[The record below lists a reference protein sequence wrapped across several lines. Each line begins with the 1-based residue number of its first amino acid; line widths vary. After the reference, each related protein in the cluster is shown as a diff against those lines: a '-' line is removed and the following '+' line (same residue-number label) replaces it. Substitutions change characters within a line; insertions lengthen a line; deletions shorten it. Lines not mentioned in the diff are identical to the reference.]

1 MLKFFASLTFLYVFC
16 IIILLVYGFFYYR
29 SFEKKGYVRKRFPY
43 VFTAIGLACFFF
55 IGINFYAPFSLQTI
69 SNLDH
74 HFLQHDG
81 FLAKKRIELGKT
93 DTANGNAVAYN
104 RFLFEK
110 NNDHVTVASSY
121 SEDPLYA
128 QEKNSF
134 KLLSKKLPATG
145 HVVKTTIDNQPVEIS
160 AVEDDLFKLSIAG
173 KVVQEKLKIKRGATA
188 FTIFSAN
195 PEFVQSEAANNVS
208 IEAFLKSVYIVRDNV
223 TRRSGEGLYYFI
235 AGKVFASTSIVE
247 YDQQR
252 LTKEELSFTSPVP
265 DRALLAWGIGFL
277 ENNRNQFYIQYEGS
291 DSFLVKNRYP
301 VAYPLTEEER
311 QDWKQ
316 KTVSKFLLSTS
327 RDMLNVP
334 AVFKEGFLFDD
345 NLSDSTT
352 RFQPLLLSYKKGAAN
367 TAIDLQVGS
376 LTGKEGSALV
386 QRGNQLLLPT
396 MRGEVFWNFSI
407 TNTYDWHFATAT
419 YAAKE
424 WSRVIIGSMLIFF
437 LLILVTSIVKPA
449 EQQSWIWQVMSSVI
463 LILLSTRFFLYWRY
477 KSFPPYEGMDLPSQQ
492 QLGSTGNFYIIVAA
506 TLVVALF
513 LGSYAVRY
521 FYDSLLALLKKLSKG
536 KLGQPHF
543 SNKIFLRG
551 ERAVTATT
559 KSIDGLIS
567 KKVFFISWVS
577 VLFIS
582 GATAAI
588 NNFDPGICRHL
599 AIGLVIVYFLFL
611 YYSYRFSP
619 LVTTAGKSWW
629 KLTTKSAADLLLSNP
644 VKILLSVSL
653 MALFAFIDIGFAIV
667 FLNFLFFNEAF
678 LCINYSIAGLS
689 AGSSRNAGIFG
700 VAGLGYMACF
710 VLNLLYAP
718 YIFSFLLNLSQG
730 MYIAGYIVFAISLA
744 YVVAKLLAHLSAK
757 KRSIISLSTAV
768 ALFAVAFF
776 FFPKERI
783 IKKAA
788 VTKYRIDVLT
798 APVDKAIAKAYE
810 EGSTYNPVIRA
821 AQNQW
826 FINTFIHDENNP
838 AAMETGFVLLPH
850 APQNKGAK
858 YNAQATDLVASRFLI
873 AEHGMNAVLL
883 YVLLLALPVT
893 MLASFYKLYP
903 DFTNR
908 INHQYPVITTGFSI
922 LNYLLI
928 TALLVILAATGR
940 YIFFGQDLPFG
951 SILSKQSILFPT
963 LLFVAI
969 VWLFKQVPL
978 MQYANRK
985 KLVPA
990 TLLVG
995 ILTILLFVVKPVFNK
1010 NKEFSVDN
1018 ISSALNGQV
1027 QLYMQPVL
1035 DYFDTARAT
1044 RRLPLIQKDKLFTDS
1059 IRKLYAAGFF
1069 SSENK
1074 FFEKEV
1080 NAYLNAGYGR
1090 HRDERRMLY
1099 LSTRT
1104 GTPQLAVNDN
1114 YFRVEAPPHLQQV
1127 WKGNVT
1133 GDSTIYNLSWWDVAQ
1148 NKEVSK
1154 RLYSHTMEPE
1164 MNLSDVWRLSFR
1176 APKGNNFYEQLY
1188 LFNKGKDS
1196 WEVGGKQGQLIMHP
1210 GDSMLLSNPDR
1221 LLLINVATK
1230 AQQVVVTEPDA
1241 FMKNFYVNGSRYYV
1255 YPLAE
1260 RFIWARNFSEAVA
1273 ADYTRLEDKS
1283 KSAVISFDYEMTD
1296 SLTRKIQ
1303 AMLLSDSS
1311 YKNGAEYGICVVDG
1325 NGRIVA
1331 AADYSKGL
1339 QRPDPNDK
1347 RAFQLLINRSDEFV
1361 PQSFLRKQ
1369 IGNLNFLRMNPGP
1382 GSTLK
1387 PVVFAA
1393 VASQVAMDWNAF
1405 AAEGFSEKQTRFGGE
1420 KVAEY
1425 DFEQNNGRV
1434 QTITDYLRYSDN
1446 YYHANVLLL
1455 GSYPRQSL
1463 SDLLRTNFVQR
1474 RPAQGFSWP
1483 YFSYQQKQ
1491 YWLDGFTK
1499 WPGYANGTANFGLDS
1514 SFTAIG
1520 LNNNFDIFTR
1530 SRKEGIDVFKNNYD
1544 SLLYQNAWRR
1554 SGFILPEYALF
1565 DQYGENINH
1574 KVPYDLFLSCFR
1586 GHVKGSSQVM
1596 IPPVKM
1602 NESFGRIISQNKNYR
1617 LTLNPYAI
1625 APEFAPFQ
1633 VDESIAYN
1641 SYLNIMRDGVL
1652 TGMNAAIFSGTASV
1666 LGSALKNGAPY
1677 YYYGK
1682 TGTTGDD
1689 EKKTKSKLFC
1699 IVISSKDASNPAHN
1713 FRDNRFYTVYFT
1725 SQNGP
1730 ARQNEKFQ
1738 AEIVKYI
1745 ENSTRFNRYMKAEK

>member
-1 MLKFFASLTFLYVFC
+1 MLKFFASLTFLYIFC
-16 IIILLVYGFFYYR
+16 IAILLVYGFFYYR
-29 SFEKKGYVRKRFPY
+29 SFERKGYVRKRFPY
-43 VFTAIGLACFFF
+43 VFAAIGIVCFFF
-55 IGINFYAPFSLQTI
+55 LGINFYAPFSLQTI

-74 HFLQHDG
+74 HFLRHDG
-81 FLAKKRIELGKT
+81 FLAKGDIELGKA
-93 DTANGNAVAYN
+93 DTANGNTVAYN

-110 NNDHVTVASSY
+110 NNGQVNVVSAY
-121 SEDPLYA
+121 SEDPLYR
-128 QEKNSF
+128 QEGNSF
-134 KLLSKKLPATG
+134 KLISKKFPAEG
-145 HVVKTTIDNQPVEIS
+145 HSIRAAVGDQQVEVRAI
-160 AVEDDLFKLSIAG
+160 EDDLFELSVAG
-173 KVVQEKLKIKRGATA
+173 KQLQEKLKIKRGATL

-195 PEFVQSEAANNVS
+195 PAFVQSEAFNKLQV
-208 IEAFLKSVYIVRDNV
+208 EEFLKNIYVLRDKVN
-223 TRRSGEGLYYFI
+223 RRSGEGLYFFVT
-235 AGKVFASTSIVE
+235 GKVFTAVHTLD

-252 LTKEELSFTSPVP
+252 LTKEDLGFTSLVP
-265 DRALLAWGIGFL
+265 DQALLAWGIGFL
-277 ENNRNQFYIQYEGS
+277 ENNRNQFYLRYAGS
-291 DSFLVKNRYP
+291 DSFFIKNRYP

-311 QDWKQ
+311 QNWKE
-316 KTVSKFLLSTS
+316 KAVSKFLLSAS
-327 RDMLNVP
+327 GDMLKVP

-345 NLSDSTT
+345 NLADAAT
-352 RFQPLLLSYKKGAAN
+352 RFRPLLLSYKKGAAN
-367 TAIDLQVGS
+367 TAIDWQVGS
-376 LTGKEGSALV
+376 LSGQEGSILV
-386 QRGNQLLLPT
+386 QRGNQLVLST
-396 MRGEVFWNFSI
+396 AGGKVFWNFSI
-407 TNTYDWHFATAT
+407 QNTYNWQFASTT
-419 YAAKE
+419 YTSNE
-424 WSRVIIGSMLIFF
+424 WSRVIIGSLLVFF
-437 LLILVTSIVKPA
+437 LLVLVTAIVKPA

-463 LILLSTRFFLYWRY
+463 LILLATRFFLYWRY

-492 QLGSTGNFYIIVAA
+492 QLASTGNFYIIVAA
-506 TLVVALF
+506 TLVLALF
-513 LGSYAVRY
+513 LGSYAIRY
-521 FYDSLLALLKKLSKG
+521 LYGSLLSLLKKLSKG
-536 KLGQPHF
+536 KLGHSRF
-543 SNKIFLRG
+543 SDSLFLKGEKAMAATEKSLNSFANKQL
-551 ERAVTATT
+551 
-559 KSIDGLIS
+559 
-567 KKVFFISWVS
+567 FFGCWVAI
-577 VLFIS
+577 LFVS
-582 GATAAI
+582 GGVAAL
-588 NNFDPGICRHL
+588 NNFDPATCRHL
-599 AIGLVIVYFLFL
+599 AIGLVVAYFLFL

-619 LVTTAGKSWW
+619 LVTTTGKSWW

-689 AGSSRNAGIFG
+689 AGSSRNARLFG

-730 MYIAGYIVFAISLA
+730 MYIAGYSVFAVSLA
-744 YVVAKLLAHLSAK
+744 YVVAKLLVHLPVR
-757 KRSIISLSTAV
+757 KRSIISFSTAI

-798 APVDKAIAKAYE
+798 GPVDQAIGRAYE

-838 AAMETGFVLLPH
+838 AAMETGFTLLPH

-873 AEHGMNAVLL
+873 AEHGMNTVLL
-883 YVLLLALPVT
+883 YVLLLALPVA

-951 SILSKQSILFPT
+951 SILSKQSILFPA

-969 VWLFKQVPL
+969 VWLFKRVPL

-985 KLVPA
+985 KLAPA
-990 TLLVG
+990 ALIVG

-1018 ISSALNGQV
+1018 IASTLNSQV

-1044 RRLPLIQKDKLFTDS
+1044 RRLSLPQKDKLFTDS
-1059 IRKLYAAGFF
+1059 LRKLQAAGFF
-1069 SSENK
+1069 SAGSR

-1080 NAYLNAGYGR
+1080 NAYLQAGYGR

-1104 GTPQLAVNDN
+1104 GSPQLAVNDN

-1127 WKGNVT
+1127 WKGNVS
-1133 GDSTIYNLSWWDVAQ
+1133 GDSTIYNLSWWDVQQ

-1154 RLYSHTMEPE
+1154 RLYSHTLEPTI
-1164 MNLSDVWRLSFR
+1164 NLGEIWNLSFR
-1176 APKGNNFYEQLY
+1176 APQGNNFYGQLY
-1188 LFNKGKDS
+1188 FLNKGKDS
-1196 WEVGGKQGQLIMHP
+1196 WEVEGKQGSLILHP
-1210 GDSMLLSNPDR
+1210 GDSLLLTNPDR
-1221 LLLINVATK
+1221 LLLMNVATK
-1230 AQQVVVTEPDA
+1230 AQQVLVTEPDA

-1273 ADYTRLEDKS
+1273 ADYTRMEDKA
-1283 KSAVISFDYEMTD
+1283 KSAVVSFDYELTD
-1296 SLTRKIQ
+1296 SLTKKIQ
-1303 AMLLSDSS
+1303 AMLLADSS

-1339 QRPDPNDK
+1339 QKPDPNDK
-1347 RAFQLLINRSDEFV
+1347 KAFQLLISRNDDWV
-1361 PQSFLRKQ
+1361 PQSLLRRQ

-1393 VASQVAMDWNAF
+1393 VASQLPIEWSAF
-1405 AAEGFSEKQTRFGGE
+1405 ATEGFSEKQTSFGGE

-1425 DFEQNNGRV
+1425 DFENNNGRI
-1434 QTITDYLRYSDN
+1434 QAITDYLRYSDN

-1455 GSYPRQSL
+1455 GSYPRQAL
-1463 SDLLRTNFVQR
+1463 NNLLRNNFVQQ
-1474 RPAQGFSWP
+1474 RPRQTFSWP
-1483 YFSYQQKQ
+1483 YFYYQQKQ
-1491 YWLDGFTK
+1491 YWLDDFTK
-1499 WPGYANGTANFGLDS
+1499 WPGYANGAANFGLDS
-1514 SFTAIG
+1514 SFTAVG
-1520 LNNNFDIFTR
+1520 LNNNFDVFTR
-1530 SRKEGIDVFKNNYD
+1530 SRAAGTDVFKNSYD
-1544 SLLYQNAWRR
+1544 SLLYLNAWRR

-1574 KVPYDLFLSCFR
+1574 RVPYDLFLSCFR

-1617 LTLNPYAI
+1617 LTLNPYAT
-1625 APEFAPFQ
+1625 APEFAPFY
-1633 VDESIAYN
+1633 VDESIPYN
-1641 SYLNIMRDGVL
+1641 KYLNIIKEGVL
-1652 TGMNAAIFSGTASV
+1652 TGMQAAIFSGTASV
-1666 LGSALKNGAPY
+1666 LGTALKNGSPY

-1699 IVISSKDASNPAHN
+1699 IVIAAKDASSPGHT
-1713 FRDNRFYTVYFT
+1713 FRDNKFYTVYFT

-1738 AEIVKYI
+1738 AEIIKYL
-1745 ENSTRFNRYMKAEK
+1745 ESSARFNRYMKAEK